1 MQTMLYNQQGKEVG
15 TTELPETVFGVKW
28 NAALVKQVVE
38 AERANRR
45 QSIAHTKTRGEVRGG
60 GKKPW
65 RQKGTGRARQGS
77 IRSPLWKGG
86 GTTFGPRSDK
96 DFSKKVNKRMAR
108 QALFVVLSA
117 KMREGECRVL
127 DRIDLEKPKTK
138 EFAHVISNL
147 GLSGKS
153 MAFVSTGE
161 KTTER
166 AARNIKSLA
175 VLRAQDLN
183 ALDLLQSSNLLMPQE
198 AIRVI
203 EKTFVR

>member
-28 NAALVKQVVE
+28 NAALVKHVVE

-203 EKTFVR
+203 

>member
-1 MQTMLYNQQGKEVG
+1 MLYNQQGKEVG